1 MERRKIAC
9 SQQFADVLPPVVSP
23 TEDGAAGRGG
33 VCVARNVA
41 LEVPQDDGIR
51 VVRDD
56 DERGRVREDGGKER
70 G

>member
-1 MERRKIAC
+1 MAC
-9 SQQFADVLPPVVSP
+9 SQQFADVLPPVVP
-23 TEDGAAGRGG
+23 LTEDGAAGRGG